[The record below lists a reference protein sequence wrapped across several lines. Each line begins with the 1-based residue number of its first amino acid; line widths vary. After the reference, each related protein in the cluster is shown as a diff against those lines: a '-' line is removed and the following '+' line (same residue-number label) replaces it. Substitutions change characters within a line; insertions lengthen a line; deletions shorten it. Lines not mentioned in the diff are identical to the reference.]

1 MAHQDSPSRTIDS
14 RQPATLTALLQLRAA
29 EQGQSLAFAFLADG
43 VTVRDRVTYA
53 DLDRQARRVAG
64 LLRAHGACGRP
75 VLLLYPP
82 GLDYVAAF
90 FGCVYAGAIA
100 VPAYPPHRSRNLDRL
115 RAILF
120 DSGADVVLCTVAVRD
135 AMDRMGEGASDLR
148 ALDWITT
155 DSSDAADVEPF
166 CDTSATPDRVAFLQ
180 YTSGSTSTPRGVIL
194 SHGNLC
200 HNSQLITQGFRLGE
214 DSIAVFWL
222 PLYHDM
228 GLIGGVLQPM
238 QIGRPSYLMAP
249 ATFLASPVRW
259 LQAISTCRARIS
271 GAPNFAYDLCV
282 DKISPEQ
289 REGLDLSC
297 WRVAFNGAEPVRAD
311 TLTRFSEAYAPYGF
325 RADAIYPCYG
335 LAEATLFVTGGTEA
349 RDPVTLTVARSALEK
364 NRLLP
369 VSPDDADARTL
380 VSCGLSLGGQQVAI
394 VDPETLVLCP
404 PDRPG
409 EVWVSGPSIAQG
421 YWQRPDDTARTFAAR
436 TADSDGPFMRTGD
449 LGFLHENE
457 LYITGRIKDL
467 IILRGRNL
475 YPQDIEQTAEASHPA
490 LRKGCGAAFAV
501 DAGDGERLVYVSE
514 VERTERNTPAE
525 VVAAAVSRAVA
536 EAHEAGVDAVVLL
549 KPGSIPK
556 TSSGKIQRHACRA
569 GYLDGSLEGIGSW
582 QRPASIP
589 AEVEELTE
597 LAAAATADEIRSWL
611 IERIARKLRIPVEEL
626 DPREPLARYGL
637 DSLTAVQT
645 AGELEKWLGR
655 PLSPVLVYD
664 HPTVDALAEHLAAV
678 NGPAEAAV
686 APAGERG
693 QPADEVAVIG
703 IGCRFP
709 GAEGPAAFWR
719 LLRDGVD
726 AITEVPADRWN
737 VDEYYSEDADKAG
750 TMNTRFGGF
759 LKGVDRFDR
768 GFFGISPREAERMD
782 PQQRILLETT
792 WEALE
797 DAGLDPQ
804 AGTRNVGVFVGI
816 SSNDYGRLQGDAS
829 TLDAYVG
836 TGNAL
841 SIAANR
847 ISYAFDF
854 RGPSLAVDTACSS
867 SLVAI
872 HLACE
877 SIRRGESDLA
887 VAAGVNL
894 ILSPDLTV
902 NFTRAGMMAPDGRCK
917 AFDAAAN
924 GYVRSEGCGVVL
936 LKPLAKA
943 LSDGDP
949 IYAVVRG
956 SAVNQDGRSN
966 GLTAP
971 NRQSQEAVLRAAY
984 ENAGVRPADVDLIE
998 AHGTGTSLGDPIEA
1012 LALGHVLGRDRP
1024 TDRPA
1029 WLGSV
1034 KTNIGHLESA
1044 AGVAGFVKA
1053 CLALK
1058 YGEAPP
1064 SLHFN
1069 SANPHIPFE
1078 QLPLRIVTERQPLVR
1093 RDRPALAGV
1102 SSFGFGGTNA
1112 HVVLEA
1118 LCSDPRP
1125 VTTSTDAPRLVTL
1138 SARTP
1143 EALRDAARKWID
1155 FATLAEVPVG
1165 DLAFTAGGRRGH
1177 HDHRLAVVA
1186 ANRSALADGLN
1197 AWLREEPRANVTSS
1211 RVKRVPRV
1219 VWVLGGQGPQ
1229 WWGMGRRLLDSEPAF
1244 CVAVAAADAVLE
1256 PLLGWSVADELRTQ
1270 EDPDKLDDT
1279 DRVQPLLFALQVG
1292 LAALWRSWGVEPA
1305 AVVGHSLGEAAAA
1318 YVAGA
1323 LSLEDA
1329 AKVIYHRSRLQQ
1341 RTTGRGK
1348 MAAVGLT
1355 EDESLSALKEFG
1367 GRLALAAINGP
1378 KATVWSGDPDA
1389 LEEALRPL
1397 AAKDVFHRVL
1407 RGRVAFHSPQMDP
1420 FRTELVEALAGIAP
1434 KPPRVPFYSTV
1445 TGTMIDGDKLDA
1457 EYWGRNLREP
1467 VRFAAA
1473 ADELITAGFD
1483 IFLELGPHGVL
1494 VEPLHQCLRR
1504 RKTPGTVLV
1513 SLRRGEDDRAVM
1525 LAAAGGL
1532 YATGVRLQWDNLLPV
1547 GRVVPLPHYPWQ
1559 RERCWYEAPKSGRNG
1574 FHQLNGHAN
1583 PSTNGHA
1590 RESSPE
1596 DGWLVRPTW
1605 EEVPTPADPPR
1616 LFGTWL
1622 VIADAD
1628 RTASRLQRLLS
1639 ERGVGRVVTAV
1650 TATDFVEENG
1660 RYRLNPADAVQLR
1673 RLVREAAPSPADLA
1687 GVLYVT
1693 ATTTGPIDTITADE
1707 LASAQERGSIGALH
1721 LVQALAANAA
1731 TPRVWIVTRGAQ
1743 SVVGS
1748 EAAAVAAAPLWGL
1761 GRVLAREHPELR
1773 LTLADLDPTPNA
1785 EDLAGLVTLL
1795 EGEPEENQLAVRDG
1809 RLFAARLVTAADA
1822 GHGHGPKVRPDA
1834 TYLITG
1840 GLGGLGL
1847 QIADWLVRQGA
1858 RSLVLTGRRGAT
1870 AESESTL
1877 DGLRAAGANVI
1888 VAKADAAD
1896 RAQIAAVFAE
1906 IDETLPP
1913 LRGVIHAAGVL
1924 DDGIALQQTRERLR
1938 IVLAPKLLGG
1948 WNLHAF
1954 TAARKLD
1961 FFALFSSA
1969 ASVLGSP
1976 GQSNYAAAN
1985 AALDGLAAYRRARGL
2000 PAVSINWGPWAGAG
2014 MAARDGKADRLAHV
2028 GMGLID
2034 PDRGLEIFGR
2044 LLAAPVAQVGV
2055 IPADWQAYRRLA
2067 GGRLPPLL
2075 APLAAGD
2082 EPTVEI
2088 AGPRVPSALSR
2099 AALDGVPRDDWQ
2111 PIIESQL
2118 REQAASVLRL
2128 AASALDV
2135 EQPLNNVGID
2145 SLMAIELKNRIEAD
2159 LGVAVPMVKFLEGPS
2174 VRELAGFV
2182 FEQMIGDRK
2191 PEAGHVHAEIDVNA
2205 LSDDQVDA
2213 LLAELTAAEKGD

>member
-1 MAHQDSPSRTIDS
+1 MAHQDSRSRTVAT

-29 EQGQSLAFAFLADG
+29 ENGQSLAFAFLADG
-43 VTVRDRVTYA
+43 ETVRDRVTYA
-53 DLDRQARRVAG
+53 ELDLQARRIAG
-64 LLRAHGACGRP
+64 MLRAQGACGRP
-75 VLLLYPP
+75 ILLLYPP

-90 FGCVYAGAIA
+90 FGCVYSGAIA

-115 RAILF
+115 RAILR
-120 DSGADVVLCTVAVRD
+120 DSGADVVLCTAAVHD
-135 AMDRMGEGASDLR
+135 AMDRMGEGAADLR
-148 ALDWITT
+148 SLNWIAT
-155 DSSDAADVEPF
+155 DLQEASDVEPF

-194 SHGNLC
+194 SHGNLS
-200 HNSQLITQGFRLGE
+200 HNAQLITQGFRLGE

-297 WRVAFNGAEPVRAD
+297 WTVAFNGAEPVRSE
-311 TLTRFSEAYAPYGF
+311 TLKRFAEAYAPCGF
-325 RADAIYPCYG
+325 RAEAIYPCYG
-335 LAEATLFVTGGTEA
+335 LAEATLFVTGGAQA
-349 RDPVTLTVARSALEK
+349 RDPVTLTVARSALEQH
-364 NRLLP
+364 RLQA
-369 VSPDDADARTL
+369 VSPEDADARTL
-380 VSCGLSLGGQQVAI
+380 VSCGLALGGQRVAI
-394 VDPETLVLCP
+394 VDPETLAPCP

-409 EVWVSGPSIAQG
+409 EVWVAGPSVAQG
-421 YWQRPDDTARTFAAR
+421 YWQRPEDTSRAFAAR
-436 TADSDGPFMRTGD
+436 TFDGDGPFMRTGD
-449 LGFLHENE
+449 LGFLHADE

-490 LRKGCGAAFAV
+490 LRNGCGAAFAV
-501 DAGDGERLVYVSE
+501 DTADGERLVYVSE

-525 VVAAAVSRAVA
+525 DVAAAVSHAVA
-536 EAHEAGVDAVVLL
+536 EAHEVGVDAVVLL

-569 GYLDGSLEGIGSW
+569 GYLDGTLDVIGSW
-582 QRPASIP
+582 QRPADAPPEIDESFD
-589 AEVEELTE
+589 LT
-597 LAAAATADEIRSWL
+597 AVPTAGEIRSWL
-611 IERIARKLRIPVEEL
+611 IERIARKLRIPVDDL

-645 AGELEKWLGR
+645 AGELERWLGR

-664 HPTVDALAEHLAAV
+664 HPTIDALAEHLAA
-678 NGPAEAAV
+678 GKTPDD
-686 APAGERG
+686 APIASPRR
-693 QPADEVAVIG
+693 PVPTADAVAVIG

-709 GAEGPAAFWR
+709 GAEGPAEFWR

-726 AITEVPADRWN
+726 AISEVPADRWN
-737 VDEYYSEDADKAG
+737 VEEFYSDDTEKPG

-759 LKGVDRFDR
+759 LKEVDRFDR
-768 GFFGISPREAERMD
+768 GFFGIAPREAERMD

-854 RGPSLAVDTACSS
+854 RGPSLAIDTACSS

-872 HLACE
+872 HLACQ
-877 SIRRGESDLA
+877 SIRRGESDLT

-894 ILSPDLTV
+894 ILAPELTV

-924 GYVRSEGCGVVL
+924 GYVRSEGCGVVV

-943 LSDGDP
+943 LADGDS

-984 ENAGVRPADVDLIE
+984 EDAGVRPADVDLIE

-1012 LALGHVLGRDRP
+1012 LALGHVLGQDRS

-1044 AGVAGFVKA
+1044 AGVAGFVKT

-1058 YGEAPP
+1058 YNELPP

-1078 QLPLRIVTERQPLVR
+1078 QLPLRVATERQPLLGL
-1093 RDRPALAGV
+1093 DRPTLAGV

-1118 LCSDPRP
+1118 LQTNQRP
-1125 VTTSTDAPRLVTL
+1125 NTPSEDSHRLVVL

-1143 EALRDAARKWID
+1143 EALRDVARRWID
-1155 FATLAEVPVG
+1155 FATTTDAAIS
-1165 DLAFTAGGRRGH
+1165 DLAFTAGRRRGH
-1177 HDHRLAVVA
+1177 SDHRLAIVA
-1186 ANRSALADGLN
+1186 ENRAALAGKLN
-1197 AWLREEPRANVTSS
+1197 AWLSDEPRAGLSSS
-1211 RVKRVPRV
+1211 RVKRSPRV

-1229 WWGMGRRLLDSEPAF
+1229 WWGMGRRLLDAEPAF
-1244 CVAVAAADAVLE
+1244 RSAVESADAVLR
-1256 PLLGWSVADELRTQ
+1256 PMLGWSVAEELRTQ
-1270 EDPDKLDDT
+1270 DDPAKLDDT

-1292 LAALWRSWGVEPA
+1292 LAALWRSWGVQPA

-1323 LSLEDA
+1323 LNLEDA
-1329 AKVIYHRSRLQQ
+1329 AKIVYHRSRLQH
-1341 RTTGRGK
+1341 RASGGGN
-1348 MAAVGLT
+1348 MAAIGLT
-1355 EDESLSALKEFG
+1355 AEESLAALKGFDD
-1367 GRLALAAINGP
+1367 RLALAAINGP

-1397 AAKDVFHRVL
+1397 AANDVFHRRL

-1420 FRTELVEALAGIAP
+1420 LRAELVLALSGIEP
-1434 KPPRVPFYSTV
+1434 KPAKVPFYSTV
-1445 TGTMIDGDKLDA
+1445 TGAVIDGEKLDA
-1457 EYWGRNLREP
+1457 EYWGRNLRGT
-1467 VRFAAA
+1467 VQFAAA
-1473 ADELITAGFD
+1473 ADEIITAGFD
-1483 IFLELGPHGVL
+1483 LFLELGPHGVL

-1513 SLRRGEDDRAVM
+1513 SLHRGEDDRAVM

-1532 YATGVRLQWDNLLPV
+1532 YAAGVRLDWDQIVPA
-1547 GRVVPLPHYPWQ
+1547 GAVVPLPHYPWQ
-1559 RERCWYEAPKSGRNG
+1559 RERCWYEAPRLVRNG
-1574 FHQLNGHAN
+1574 FQHLNGLARS
-1583 PSTNGHA
+1583 STNGRAHEKSA
-1590 RESSPE
+1590 E
-1596 DGWLVRPTW
+1596 DDWLVRPTW
-1605 EEVPTPADPPR
+1605 EEITAPAEPTR

-1622 VIADAD
+1622 VIAESD
-1628 RTASRLQRLLS
+1628 RTAARLETLLRD
-1639 ERGVGRVVTAV
+1639 RGAARVIIASTSA
-1650 TATDFVEENG
+1650 DFAEEKG
-1660 RYRLNPADAVQLR
+1660 RYRFNPAEPAHLR

-1687 GVLYVT
+1687 GVIHVVAP
-1693 ATTTGPIDTITADE
+1693 ATNPIDTLSTNE
-1707 LASAQERGSIGALH
+1707 LAAAQERGSVGVLH
-1721 LVQALAANAA
+1721 LVQALTANAA
-1731 TPRVWIVTRGAQ
+1731 SPRVCLVTRGAQ
-1743 SVVGS
+1743 AVDGG
-1748 EAAAVAAAPLWGL
+1748 EAPAVAAAPVWGL

-1773 LTLADLDPTPNA
+1773 IMLADLDPTPTPDDFA
-1785 EDLAGLVTLL
+1785 SLL
-1795 EGEPEENQLAVRDG
+1795 SFFGAAPEENQIAVREG
-1809 RLFAARLVTAADA
+1809 RLLAARLVPAADA
-1822 GHGHGPKVRPDA
+1822 GLGHAPALRSDG
-1834 TYLITG
+1834 TYLVTG

-1847 QIADWLVRQGA
+1847 QLAAWLVRHGA
-1858 RSLVLTGRRGAT
+1858 GSLVLTGRRGAT
-1870 AESESTL
+1870 PESETAIA
-1877 DGLRAAGANVI
+1877 GLRAAGANVV
-1888 VAKADAAD
+1888 VAKADVAD
-1896 RAQIAAVFAE
+1896 RAQIEAVFAE

-1924 DDGIALQQTRERLR
+1924 DDGIALQQNRDRLWK
-1938 IVLAPKLLGG
+1938 VLAPKLLGG
-1948 WNLHAF
+1948 WHLHALS
-1954 TAARKLD
+1954 AGRKLD

-1969 ASVLGSP
+1969 ASALGSP

-1985 AALDGLAAYRRARGL
+1985 AALDGLAQLRRARGL
-2000 PAVSINWGPWAGAG
+2000 PAISINWGPWSGAG
-2014 MAARDGKADRLAHV
+2014 MAARDGKADRLAHA

-2034 PDRGLEIFGR
+2034 ADIGLELFGR
-2044 LLAAPVAQVGV
+2044 LLSSPVAQIGV
-2055 IPADWQAYRRLA
+2055 IPADWQAYRRIA

-2075 APLAAGD
+2075 SALAADD
-2082 EPTVEI
+2082 EPASEVV
-2088 AGPRVPSALSR
+2088 GPRTPSALNR
-2099 AALDGVPRDDWQ
+2099 VALIDVPRDDWQ
-2111 PIIESQL
+2111 PIIEGQL
-2118 REQAASVLRL
+2118 REQAARVLRL
-2128 AASALDV
+2128 AASALDID
-2135 EQPLNNVGID
+2135 QPLNNVGID

-2174 VRELAGFV
+2174 VRDLAGFV
-2182 FEQMIGDRK
+2182 CEQMVGHGT
-2191 PEAGHVHAEIDVNA
+2191 PETGHVEAEIDVNT